1 MTRLRAA
8 LTALA
13 LTATVLL
20 GGCAQTAATTAVVN
34 GVVIKEST
42 VDDMAQS
49 LVSSGAVTT
58 YGAARAS
65 AASKLIA
72 GEVARQVA
80 HQSGISLT
88 QPDISSLSAG
98 NPTYALFLTTPLG
111 VQFATDY
118 TDAVQVSSAS
128 ADWSQQFLALPVQLN
143 PRYGSWPAFVADLA
157 ATTSVAPPTG
167 SMSAVSGS

>member
-1 MTRLRAA
+1 VTRLRAA

-20 GGCAQTAATTAVVN
+20 GGCAQTADTTAVVN
-34 GVVIKEST
+34 GVVIRESA
-42 VDDMAQS
+42 VDDMAQE
-49 LVSSGAVTT
+49 LVSSGAVGA
-58 YGAARAS
+58 YAAARSS

-80 HQSGISLT
+80 RQNSITLT
-88 QPDISSLSAG
+88 QPDISSLSAS
-98 NPTYALFLTTPLG
+98 NPTYAMFLTTPLG
-111 VQFATDY
+111 EQFATDY

-128 ADWSQQFLALPVQLN
+128 TDWQQQFVALPVQLN

-157 ATTSVAPPTG
+157 SATAAAPPTG
-167 SMSAVSGS
+167 SMSVVSGS